1 MFIVALFV
9 IVKKK
14 RKQFKCPSTDERI
27 SKKIYPFSSVT
38 QSCPTLFNP
47 MDCSTPGFPVRHQ
60 LPELAQTHVHRVG
73 DAIQL
78 FHPVLSPF
86 LLKLLNTMDHLIIIS
101 TNKGYKMNE
110 S

>member
-1 MFIVALFV
+1 
-9 IVKKK
+9 
-14 RKQFKCPSTDERI
+14 
-27 SKKIYPFSSVT
+27 
-38 QSCPTLFNP
+38 

-101 TNKGYKMNE
+101 TNEGYKMNE